1 MRDATIQYL
10 QKSLSIIDGLKID
23 GKKSTLFGE
32 SGVDLVFTRSGVFT
46 ELSNP
51 YTANGLLEY
60 RNVTI
65 PEGVSI
71 QGNTFYG
78 GDVSGSRPFYLK
90 VNGTLTVNGKLNM
103 DGLGQQGFSDGVKS
117 NHDAY
122 YSENFNDLGYTLPVV
137 GNGGQLSY
145 KNWKN
150 LYDYGLVHSFL
161 SPKTCLV
168 GAGSGMSNKYKKKS
182 SRKYYYRHSQRSTA
196 LNSSGFVWDM
206 NDRTGSGGGFL
217 ALYYENLDYQGPTWN
232 GYPTNINCNGGG
244 TYWGAGH
251 TRDPWWGG
259 GCMIIAA
266 KNIVVGPKGSI
277 TCNPCQASHRSVTG
291 NFYLYDSDNNSG
303 GISYLNRYAA
313 RDIDYAF
320 GSFRSM
326 DAKSG
331 GGGVCLGYK
340 VSQVFREQNR

>member
-1 MRDATIQYL
+1 MRDATVHYL
-10 QKSLSIIDGLKID
+10 QKSMNLVDGIIDD
-23 GKKSTLFGE
+23 GKKSTLFGA
-32 SGVDLVFTRSGVFT
+32 GGDDIVFTQSGVFT
-46 ELSNP
+46 ELSLP
-51 YTANGLLEY
+51 YRQKGLLEY
-60 RNVTI
+60 HDVTI
-65 PEGVSI
+65 PEGISI

-78 GDVSGSRPFYLK
+78 GDVGGSRPFYLR

-122 YSENFNDLGYTLPVV
+122 YSENFNDLGYTLGAV

-145 KNWKN
+145 NVWKA
-150 LYDYGLVHSFL
+150 LYDYGKVHSFL
-161 SPKTCLV
+161 LPKTCLV

-196 LNSSGFVWDM
+196 LNSGGDVWNM
-206 NDRTGSGGGFL
+206 NMRTGGGGGFL
-217 ALYYENLDYQGPTWN
+217 ALYYENLIYQGPTWN
-232 GYPTNINCNGGG
+232 GYPRNINCNGGG
-244 TYWGAGH
+244 CYWSTGH

-266 KNIVVGPKGSI
+266 KTIIVGPNGSI

-303 GISYLNRYAA
+303 GISYLNRYSA

-320 GSFRSM
+320 GGYVGMNRL
-326 DAKSG
+326 SG
-331 GGGVCLGYK
+331 GGGVCLGYQIEP
-340 VSQVFREQNR
+340 VYREKNR